1 MNINKINKTEIQQVT
16 NHSILSLLYLK
27 KIEEIK
33 KINQIKSFE
42 KKKQFK
48 HFGFLFFNFKKRNI
62 FMTFCNSQ
70 KKKLTTITL
79 GLEGVKSKK
88 LRNSPVTFKRLK
100 KKIKTRLLS
109 FKITH
114 LCLFFMGKKRRYKK
128 FYKFFLKISK
138 KIYISSLAVLKN
150 KPHGGCRPPKKKR
163 R

>member
-1 MNINKINKTEIQQVT
+1 MQK
-16 NHSILSLLYLK
+16 
-27 KIEEIK
+27 
-33 KINQIKSFE
+33 
-42 KKKQFK
+42 
-48 HFGFLFFNFKKRNI
+48 
-62 FMTFCNSQ
+62 

-100 KKIKTRLLS
+100 KKLKFRLKR

-114 LCLFFMGKKRRYKK
+114 LCLFFIGKKRRYRKY
-128 FYKFFLKISK
+128 YKFFLRLSK
-138 KIYISSLAVLKN
+138 KIFISSISLLKN